1 MNQAINRMNV
11 TNSTSTE
18 WDSLKLFNLI
28 TRPTL
33 CVFAF
38 FGNLLTLVVIYRFRK
53 LRTIY
58 NATITSLA
66 VADMLVG
73 LTGFTLYILDIK
85 TVNANLLPEIA
96 YFTLQFVAQLYGVS
110 MYSSFI
116 HLVVLSSERC
126 IAIFIPLRY
135 TSIVNETFIKI
146 VLPSTWILASILSL
160 TYFLQ
165 IYFPQH
171 AQFLLLCGITGTYI
185 VYSCILFSLSVMGIK
200 AIMIV
205 RNKRNILPCQGKKVK
220 VNNVINQARKRIA
233 IILLIFIIT
242 YTPGCFL
249 TFAYFNAE
257 KYKYFLDNYTP
268 LFNNVTI
275 INCCFNIIIYSATSK
290 KFKAAYIEQIN
301 CLLSC
306 IPYKQCARK

>member
-1 MNQAINRMNV
+1 MNV

-73 LTGFTLYILDIK
+73 FTGFTLYILNIK

-96 YFTLQFVAQLYGVS
+96 YFTLQLVAGLYGIS

-116 HLVVLSSERC
+116 HLIILSIERC
-126 IAIFIPLRY
+126 IAIFLPLRY
-135 TSIVNETFIKI
+135 TSIVNKTFIKI

-160 TYFLQ
+160 TYLLQ

-171 AQFLLLCGITGTYI
+171 AQFLLLCGIAGTYI

-200 AIMIV
+200 SITIV
-205 RNKRNILPCQGKKVK
+205 RNKRNILPCQGKKVT
-220 VNNVINQARKRIA
+220 VNNVINQATKRIA

-249 TFAYFNAE
+249 TFAYINAE

-275 INCCFNIIIYSATSK
+275 INCCFNIIIYSATSH
-290 KFKAAYIEQIN
+290 KFKAAYIEQIQ
-301 CLLSC
+301 CLFSC